1 MSCGKQRLMNETSPK
16 TMHALLDQ
24 QRRAFLAARP
34 EPLGIRRRRLD
45 RLIALLVD
53 HGEALSAAMSDDF
66 GHRSRVQGLMG
77 DVLPA
82 VSLAKYCRK
91 NLRRWARPQ
100 RRSPMFPLGLLG
112 ARAEVRHEPKG
123 VIGIVAPWN
132 FPVGLTMTPL
142 AQVLAAGNRAM
153 IKPSEYT
160 PETSALLH
168 RLLGQYFSEEEVA
181 VCPGGMKTGQAFCK
195 LPFDHLVFTGATGVG
210 RAVLRAAADK
220 LVPVTLEL
228 GGKSPVIVS
237 RKVRLEQ
244 AAERIAIGKMLN
256 AGQICLAPD
265 YLLVPEE
272 MHEPVVSAIGDAV
285 KRMYPRLLDNDDYSC
300 IISDRHRERLAGLV
314 DDAVSRG
321 ARAIEIN
328 PGGEDFASA
337 NLRKLP
343 LTMLTGVDESMAVM
357 QEEIF
362 GPVLPIMPYGHID
375 EAIDHVNARDHP
387 LGLYYFGEDATER
400 EHVLGRTISGGVSV
414 NDVVLHASMD
424 DLPFGGIGASGM
436 GSYHGPEG
444 FRAFSHARAVFR
456 QTSLDFARLAGLKPP
471 YGPALQRLLRLQIR
485 E

>member
-1 MSCGKQRLMNETSPK
+1 MEETSL
-16 TMHALLDQ
+16 TAMQALLDR
-24 QRRAFLAARP
+24 QRAAFVNSRP
-34 EPLGIRRRRLD
+34 EPLLCRRERLD
-45 RLIALLVD
+45 RLITLLVE
-53 HGEALSAAMSDDF
+53 HGEALSRAMSADF
-66 GHRSRVQGLMG
+66 GHRSVVQGVMG

-91 NLRRWARPQ
+91 NLSRWTRPERRR
-100 RRSPMFPLGLLG
+100 PMFPLGLLG

-132 FPVGLTMTPL
+132 FPIGLTLAPL

-160 PETSALLH
+160 PETGALLQQ
-168 RLLGQYFSEEEVA
+168 LIGQYFAEEEVT
-181 VCPGGMKTGQAFCK
+181 VCLGGMETGQAFCS
-195 LPFDHLVFTGATGVG
+195 LPLDHLVFTGATGVG
-210 RAVLRAAADK
+210 RAVLRAAADN

-228 GGKSPVIVS
+228 GGKSPVILGQ
-237 RKVRLEQ
+237 KVKLDQ
-244 AAERIAIGKMLN
+244 AAERIVIGKMLN

-272 MHEPVVSAIGDAV
+272 MQGSVISAIGDAAQ
-285 KRMYPRLLDNDDYSC
+285 RMYPTLLSNHDYSC
-300 IISDRHRERLAGLV
+300 IMSDRHRDRLAGLI
-314 DDAVSRG
+314 DDAIARG
-321 ARAIEIN
+321 AEAIELN
-328 PGGEDFASA
+328 PGGEDFTSA

-343 LTMLTGVDESMAVM
+343 LTLLTGVDDSMAVM

-362 GPVLPIMPYGHID
+362 GPVLPVMTYGHID
-375 EAIDHVNARDHP
+375 EAIDYVNARDHP

-400 EHVLGRTISGGVSV
+400 ENVVGRTQSGGVGI

-436 GSYHGPEG
+436 GNYHGPEG
-444 FRAFSHARAVFR
+444 FRTFSHARAVFR
-456 QTSLDFARLAGLKPP
+456 QTPLDFARLAGLKPP
-471 YGPALQRLLRLQIR
+471 YGPALQRLLKLQIR

>member
-1 MSCGKQRLMNETSPK
+1 MDETSEK
-16 TMHALLDQ
+16 AMQALLSS
-24 QRRAFLAARP
+24 QREAFISSRP
-34 EPLGIRRRRLD
+34 EPLMVRRDRLN

-53 HGEALSAAMSDDF
+53 HGEALSVAMSDDF
-66 GHRSRVQGLMG
+66 GHRSKTQGMMG

-91 NLRRWARPQ
+91 NLRRWARPE
-100 RRSPMFPLGLLG
+100 RRSSMFPLGLLG

-123 VIGIVAPWN
+123 IIGIVAPWN
-132 FPVGLTMTPL
+132 FPIGLTLTPL

-160 PETSALLH
+160 PKTGTLL
-168 RLLGQYFSEEEVA
+168 RQLIAQYFSEEEVT
-181 VCPGGMKTGQAFCK
+181 VCLGGMKTGQAFCK
-195 LPFDHLVFTGATGVG
+195 LPFDHLVFTGATRVG
-210 RAVLRAAADK
+210 RAVLRAAADN

-237 RKVRLEQ
+237 RKVKLEQ

-272 MHEPVVSAIGDAV
+272 MQGPAVSAIGDAV
-285 KRMYPRLLDNDDYSC
+285 KRMYPTLLSNDDYSC
-300 IISDRHRERLAGLV
+300 IISDRHRERLTALV
-314 DDAVSRG
+314 DDAVTRG
-321 ARAIEIN
+321 AGVVEVN
-328 PGGEDFASA
+328 PAGEDFSSV
-337 NLRKLP
+337 NLRKLS
-343 LTMLTGVDESMAVM
+343 LTILTGVDESMAVM

-362 GPVLPIMPYGHID
+362 GPVLPVMTYGRVD
-375 EAIDHVNARDHP
+375 EAIDYVNAHDHP
-387 LGLYYFGEDATER
+387 LGLYYFGEDTAER
-400 EHVLGRTISGGVSV
+400 EHVLGRTLSGGVGV

-444 FRAFSHARAVFR
+444 FRTFSHARAVFR
-456 QTSLDFARLAGLKPP
+456 QTPLDFARLAGLKPP
-471 YGPALQRLLRLQIR
+471 YGPALRRLLKMQIR